1 MGLESGSTP
10 VGRDMEASKTNL
22 WTNGTV
28 TAVNHVWR
36 EKKTV
41 ILLACRDQIVTEW
54 TSVILGSLGIP
65 NWTLSPIYG
74 MTQVRETE
82 GKPMIAS

>member
-1 MGLESGSTP
+1 
-10 VGRDMEASKTNL
+10 
-22 WTNGTV
+22 V
-28 TAVNHVWR
+28 T
-36 EKKTV
+36 
-41 ILLACRDQIVTEW
+41 
-54 TSVILGSLGIP
+54 LGSLGTP